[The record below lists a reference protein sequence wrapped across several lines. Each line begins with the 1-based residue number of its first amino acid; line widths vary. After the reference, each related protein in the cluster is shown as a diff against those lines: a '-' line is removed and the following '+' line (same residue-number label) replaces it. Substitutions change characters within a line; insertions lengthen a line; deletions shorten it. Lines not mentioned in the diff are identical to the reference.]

1 MNLSFSEKRWISI
14 FEFTLIIAVC
24 LLPLALKYPYRINI
38 FLSWE
43 GAYRL
48 FMGQVP
54 FRDFGLPMGFM
65 YWVIPS
71 IFFKVFGPYMMTL
84 LKAQA
89 FLNAITLF
97 SFRGLLDAFN
107 LKSGNRFIILVLF
120 SISYVL
126 INFWPWYNNTVFV
139 YQLISLLL
147 LVRASIETSRK
158 KWVILSLSSL
168 FVTFS
173 FFTKQDGGA
182 LAIMLNFA
190 ILVYVSWKEHNWWY
204 LVVYAGCTTVLFFG
218 FILPFVPHDFGYWFN
233 YGQEPHFSRLD
244 SSDLLFFIF
253 QGSFWLKLYIV
264 VTFALIF
271 MEIRKMGWRAYLND
285 KSNMVFTLVTL
296 GIYVQALI
304 IQVTSYVPINNNIYF
319 HSFGLAFILSK
330 INLPFQKDRV
340 GFAII
345 GSLMIM
351 LWWSGSYYK
360 YLNKVFSIGS
370 KKDDKE
376 QSDRVS
382 VRTYTNKS
390 EGGESIEK
398 WVEMKDMKSFN
409 RLYLPQSTVEGIE
422 SLSQM
427 DLWKEKESPRVL
439 NMTELTPLA
448 HELDFELEKGSHI
461 PLWYHQNV
469 SLFDREME
477 MYRSRITNNYY
488 DLVLFENIED
498 LNNFYPFE
506 IRELL
511 LKNYELVDQFSAPR
525 KHGGSPTIEVFVPL
539 KKDKQ

>member
-1 MNLSFSEKRWISI
+1 
-14 FEFTLIIAVC
+14 
-24 LLPLALKYPYRINI
+24 
-38 FLSWE
+38 
-43 GAYRL
+43 
-48 FMGQVP
+48 
-54 FRDFGLPMGFM
+54 
-65 YWVIPS
+65 
-71 IFFKVFGPYMMTL
+71 MMTL

-158 KWVILSLSSL
+158 KWVILLLSPL

-182 LAIMLNFA
+182 LAIMLNLA

-304 IQVTSYVPINNNIYF
+304 VQVTSYVPINNNIYF

-330 INLPFQKDRV
+330 INLPFQKDRM

-398 WVEMKDMKSFN
+398 WVEMKGMKSFN
-409 RLYLPQSTVEGIE
+409 RMYLPQSTVEGIE

-448 HELDFELEKGSHI
+448 HELDFELETGSHI

-511 LKNYELVDQFSAPR
+511 LKNYEKVDQFSAPR